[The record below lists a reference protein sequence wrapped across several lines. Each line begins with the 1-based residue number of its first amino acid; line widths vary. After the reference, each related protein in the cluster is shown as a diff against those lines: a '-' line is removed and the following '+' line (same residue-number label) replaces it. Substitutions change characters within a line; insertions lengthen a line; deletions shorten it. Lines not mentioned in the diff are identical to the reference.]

1 MGLQSLKTVKPKALQ
16 PNLVIDLADF
26 DGEGTLTFR
35 APKAAD
41 IFPDASELRDA
52 KIQFPEFK
60 EPMLQSILVMGRTYV
75 PDETDNG
82 QAITPWRS
90 IAIIGRENSDL
101 FFYML
106 AQYGT
111 AFPQDDITGRKEV
124 GNDSAE

>member
-1 MGLQSLKTVKPKALQ
+1 MGLQSLKTVKPKELK
-16 PNLVIDLADF
+16 PNLTIDLADF
-26 DGEGTLTFR
+26 DGEGTITFR

-41 IFPDASELRDA
+41 LFPDANELRDA

-90 IAIIGRENSDL
+90 LANIARENGDL
-101 FFYML
+101 FLYML

-111 AFPQDDITGRKEV
+111 AFPQEDITSRKDV
-124 GNDSAE
+124 GNVSAE